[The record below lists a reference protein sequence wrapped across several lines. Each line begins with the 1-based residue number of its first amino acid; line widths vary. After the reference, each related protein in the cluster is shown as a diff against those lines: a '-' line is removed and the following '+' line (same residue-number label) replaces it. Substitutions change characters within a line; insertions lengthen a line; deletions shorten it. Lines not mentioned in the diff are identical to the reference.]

1 MKRFSLAVL
10 PALFVTPA
18 LAHTGPEAHGVLAV
32 GLAHPF
38 SGADHVLATV
48 AVGLW
53 AAGAGGRAMAGIP
66 AAFLASMLGGF
77 ALALAGVWLPAVEP
91 MILASV
97 VVLGLVVAAALRPSP
112 AVAASLVGGF
122 ALFHGHAHGAELAG
136 VGALAFGAGLAAATT
151 LLHAAGLGLG
161 LLVARGAVAR
171 VLGAGTALV
180 GAALMVG

>member
-10 PALFVTPA
+10 PALLATPA
-18 LAHTGPEAHGVLAV
+18 LAHTGPEAHGALAA
-32 GLAHPF
+32 GLEHPLL
-38 SGADHVLATV
+38 GVDHVLAML
-48 AVGLW
+48 AVGVW
-53 AAGAGGRAMAGIP
+53 AAGLGGRALAAIP

-77 ALALAGVWLPAVEP
+77 ALALAGIWLPAVEP

-97 VVLGLVVAAALRPSP
+97 VVLGLAVAAALRPSP
-112 AVAASLVGGF
+112 VVAASLVGGF
-122 ALFHGHAHGAELAG
+122 ALFHGHAHGAELGG

-151 LLHAAGLGLG
+151 LLHVAGLGLG